1 MDRGCYFQVGNA
13 LKLGMSIPAA
23 FKIALNTWALWVQNT
38 VDTNRTRVFF
48 RTFEP
53 SHWRYFSN
61 IGTHFSNC
69 YRTALRVSISF
80 SLEDYSP
87 VLIEDCIIIKL

>member
-38 VDTNRTRVFF
+38 VDTNRTRIFF

-61 IGTHFSNC
+61 IGTTMLCLQAFP
-69 YRTALRVSISF
+69 TLVIA
-80 SLEDYSP
+80 
-87 VLIEDCIIIKL
+87 IELLYV